1 MADRSQPTD
10 EPCPGCRGEPEPGWI
25 EMPNNGPIVP
35 CWLCN
40 REKWLEDPHPLNEVF
55 P

>member
-1 MADRSQPTD
+1 MSDTETTENQ
-10 EPCPGCRGEPEPGWI
+10 CPSCKGEPEPGWI

-40 REKWLEDPHPLNEVF
+40 RELWIDDQHSLREVF

>member
-1 MADRSQPTD
+1 MATNAQTTAER
-10 EPCPGCRGEPEPGWI
+10 CPGCRTEAEPGWI
-25 EMPNNGPIVP
+25 EMDNNGPIVP

-40 REKWLEDPHPLNEVF
+40 REEWLKDSRTLKEVF